1 MPSAAQKLHLN
12 KKDPLWPAIP
22 SRITLEDPPLIA
34 QVSKMMENAQPVQ
47 ALRDSFRRDRVAAN
61 VSRKFAAPRQ
71 KESKVD
77 RKRGRRCGTATSAL
91 EQAYLPGGVAPAMG
105 LRQQRSRSG
114 GSNCGSPSRG
124 LSHAVSRHRGDSVTR
139 LNNNHVG
146 GRARDINEDFRPKM
160 GLPGSS
166 SEPLLSSAQSLSSDI
181 TSLASHRGFEFNFRS
196 HGGSNFSLS
205 SSSRTA
211 QPSTH
216 QPHERRHQH
225 CNSGQQDSA
234 EMPTW
239 SASHGGGDTSPTA
252 ALSVMSSGDA
262 DTTPLPGVCYI
273 TYPPTP
279 DLAAVSSSS
288 PPAERG
294 LDGPRGRARN
304 SRSDAG
310 SDVTQIARAARRGD
324 SSVDLPGY
332 VEEEE
337 AEGGENSSAAA
348 EVSPRE
354 THEDECSFTVGG
366 TANVSSPVG
375 SWQNER
381 CGNRDIADTGGPG
394 RSSGEGGQGQRRPT
408 EQPPL
413 ASEKTALKRHVA
425 YDLEEDSGSYGSG
438 LVGVGEMAS
447 MEGIAEQGSERRVA
461 PRRQAGK
468 GGGGGERPLRCGQ
481 KVISMMISDGHP
493 LVASRGSPSLP
504 GVDEHQLPPFWLAEM
519 HDNMRKN
526 RQARSPSSIQESRLN
541 TDAETEL
548 TMVVRFFMAFGSKG
562 GRDGLTLQDLEAAFR
577 ASRRAD
583 AFLAIE
589 KKGKAAFIK
598 CLAMLKAHGLS
609 PEDWLQ
615 ELLSKRKQDRL
626 TTFEMGESIR
636 GYNRAKPAW
645 VRSHKHW
652 LREFMISEKDLRW
665 CQRFVDPDGNTDI
678 DEEELSNAVRSTLD
692 GKPRMSF
699 EESRAVELILEFE
712 NFISTN
718 RIRLV
723 DLFER
728 VDKDKGG
735 TIDGEEL

>member
-1 MPSAAQKLHLN
+1 PSAAQKLHLN

-47 ALRDSFRRDRVAAN
+47 ALRDSFRQDRVTAN

-71 KESKVD
+71 KESKVG
-77 RKRGRRCGTATSAL
+77 RKRGRRCGTANSAL
-91 EQAYLPGGVAPAMG
+91 EQAYLPGGVAPAIG
-105 LRQQRSRSG
+105 FRQQRSRSG
-114 GSNCGSPSRG
+114 GSSCGSPPRG
-124 LSHAVSRHRGDSVTR
+124 LSHAASRHRGDSVTR
-139 LNNNHVG
+139 LNNNHVD
-146 GRARDINEDFRPKM
+146 GRAGGIDEDFRPKM

-166 SEPLLSSAQSLSSDI
+166 SEPILSSAQSLSSDI
-181 TSLASHRGFEFNFRS
+181 TSLASHCGFEFNFRS
-196 HGGSNFSLS
+196 HGGNNSSLS
-205 SSSRTA
+205 SSSRIA
-211 QPSTH
+211 QPSNH
-216 QPHERRHQH
+216 QPHERWHQH
-225 CNSGQQDSA
+225 RNSGQRDSA
-234 EMPTW
+234 EVPTW

-279 DLAAVSSSS
+279 DLAAVSLSS

-304 SRSDAG
+304 SSSDAG
-310 SDVTQIARAARRGD
+310 SDVTQVACAARRGD
-324 SSVDLPGY
+324 SSADLPGDL

-337 AEGGENSSAAA
+337 AEGGENGSAAA
-348 EVSPRE
+348 EASPRG
-354 THEDECSFTVGG
+354 THEDECSFTVSG
-366 TANVSSPVG
+366 TASVSSPVG
-375 SWQNER
+375 SLQNER
-381 CGNRDIADTGGPG
+381 CGNLDIADTGGPG
-394 RSSGEGGQGQRRPT
+394 RSSGEGGQRQRRPT

-413 ASEKTALKRHVA
+413 VSEKITLKRHVA
-425 YDLEEDSGSYGSG
+425 YDLEEDSYGPG
-438 LVGVGEMAS
+438 LVGAREMAS
-447 MEGIAEQGSERRVA
+447 MEGIAEPGSERRSA
-461 PRRQAGK
+461 PRRQARK

-526 RQARSPSSIQESRLN
+526 RQARSPSYIQESRLN
-541 TDAETEL
+541 TNAETEL
-548 TMVVRFFMAFGSKG
+548 TMVVRFFMAFGSKR

-615 ELLSKRKQDRL
+615 ELLSRRKQDRL

-692 GKPRMSF
+692 GKPRISF